1 MLAEEEGISK
11 NALMLRVLWDW
22 VKKKDLEEWNL
33 KRDKDIKHQTPK
45 RKTP

>member
-22 VKKKDLEEWNL
+22 VKKKEPEEWDL
-33 KRDKDIKHQTPK
+33 KKGKNTKHQPPK
-45 RKTP
+45 KTP